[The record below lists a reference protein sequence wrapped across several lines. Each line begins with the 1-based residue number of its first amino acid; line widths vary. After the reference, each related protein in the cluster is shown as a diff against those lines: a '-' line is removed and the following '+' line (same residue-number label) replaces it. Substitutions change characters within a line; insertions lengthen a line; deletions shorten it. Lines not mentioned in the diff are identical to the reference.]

1 MVFGVSSRMGTGITS
16 ELGRYGL
23 PMAKRAPNS
32 DETDLALLR
41 AMVDEIRRVGVANA
55 RVSAVLSEVNVSPSS
70 LYHHFGSKEE
80 LVVAAQLQ
88 IAREDNLNEDAGILE
103 IGKNLSTHEEFLA
116 FITLQLRRAATDPAN
131 IPVRE
136 ARVIAAASSFGNPDF
151 PSGLSRPQRALI
163 EATSEV
169 FRSAQERGIA
179 NPDLDAFAYAAF
191 FHGLTLSLALI
202 NRNLTEVEDWL
213 AIAIPAALAPIRMK

>member
-1 MVFGVSSRMGTGITS
+1 M
-16 ELGRYGL
+16 
-23 PMAKRAPNS
+23 
-32 DETDLALLR
+32 
-41 AMVDEIRRVGVANA
+41 
-55 RVSAVLSEVNVSPSS
+55 
-70 LYHHFGSKEE
+70 
-80 LVVAAQLQ
+80 
-88 IAREDNLNEDAGILE
+88 
-103 IGKNLSTHEEFLA
+103 
-116 FITLQLRRAATDPAN
+116 RRAATDPAN

-136 ARVIAAASSFGNPDF
+136 ARVIAAASAFGNANI
-151 PSGLSRPQRALI
+151 PSGLARPQRALI

-169 FRSAQERGIA
+169 LRSGQERGIA